1 MRRTLIAFG
10 VLGFAILFAHVS
22 FRASVA
28 YALAY
33 SPNGGGIGASGPF
46 RADTPPRALEI
57 RVDVGPPNARIAGW
71 VLVPPEE
78 QEVRGTIVLL
88 HGIRMDR
95 RALLGFAQEFAD
107 RGYRS
112 VLLDLR
118 GHGESTGTHL
128 TYGTVEAR
136 DVSQV
141 LDTVETRYGRTPT
154 FLFGHSYGGAVALHV
169 AASDARVLGV
179 VSVSAFAS
187 VRSVVNDYER
197 RYVPEL
203 EPWIPE
209 SWLSAAVN
217 DAAELAEFDPEQSPE
232 SAAARIRVPLLLI
245 HGTRDTQVPPS
256 HARALAFAA
265 RAPTELVL
273 LPGDTHDSVISGS
286 RSVVAH
292 RALEHFDA
300 VLNQH

>member
-1 MRRTLIAFG
+1 MRRALIAFG
-10 VLGFAILFAHVS
+10 LLGFAILLAHVS

-33 SPNGGGIGASGPF
+33 SPNGGGIGAA
-46 RADTPPRALEI
+46 RAFQADAPPRAIDI
-57 RVDVGPPNARIAGW
+57 RVTVGPPAATIAGW
-71 VLVPPEE
+71 VLSPTAER
-78 QEVRGTIVLL
+78 EVRGTIVLL

-118 GHGESTGTHL
+118 GHGESTGNHL

-141 LDTVETRYGRTPT
+141 LDAVEARYGRTPA
-154 FLFGHSYGGAVALHV
+154 FVFGHSYGGAVALHV
-169 AASDARVLGV
+169 AATDARVQAV
-179 VSVSAFAS
+179 VTVSAFADL
-187 VRSVVNDYER
+187 RRVVSDYER
-197 RYVPEL
+197 KYVPEL

-217 DAAELAEFDPEQSPE
+217 DAAELAEFDPEQSPAN
-232 SAAARIRVPLLLI
+232 AAARIRVPLLLI
-245 HGTRDTQVPPS
+245 HGTGDTQVPTS
-256 HARALAFAA
+256 HARELAFAA
-265 RAPTELVL
+265 HDRAELLL
-273 LPGDTHDSVISGS
+273 LPGDTHDSIVAGS
-286 RSVVAH
+286 RSVVAQ